1 MKRFLRLEPQHH
13 EWLERELAAQL
24 AYARR
29 TRTFASPSSVEQI
42 ETNIASLEAIV
53 GALAD
58 AE

>member
-1 MKRFLRLEPQHH
+1 MKRFLRLEPQHA

-29 TRTFASPSSVEQI
+29 TRTFAAPHAVEQI
-42 ETNIASLEAIV
+42 DSNIASLEAIV

>member
-29 TRTFASPSSVEQI
+29 TRTFAAPHAVEQI
-42 ETNIASLEAIV
+42 ETNIASLEGIME
-53 GALAD
+53 ALNAS
-58 AE
+58 E